1 MRRKKKH
8 IFSEGNLHVDAVWS
22 FNLYSYLVII
32 TFIQGLSGLMFP
44 WSSQAEEV
52 LKVRES
58 VPRQV
63 DKKSE
68 GP

>member
-1 MRRKKKH
+1 M
-8 IFSEGNLHVDAVWS
+8 DAVWS
-22 FNLYSYLVII
+22 FNMYSYLVII
-32 TFIQGLSGLMFP
+32 TFIQGLSGLVFS